1 MRLKRYFT
9 QFIYIIFTSLLAL
22 VSCSDE
28 ADQKITTNVSTIISE
43 PNIFGF
49 YDDSLNYSIKEVS
62 PNETLTD
69 ILIPYGVPYETIL
82 KMTEVDS
89 DLFDERKIRSGNNF
103 ILFTEQDSLESIKYI
118 IYEAD
123 PVNYVLFEFGDS
135 LTVNKGQ
142 KEIRRTEK
150 EFAGVISSSL
160 FETISAQNESPVLA
174 LKLADVF
181 AWQIDFYGIQ
191 QGDYFKVIYDE
202 AFIGSQ
208 SIGIGRIKAALF
220 NHRGKDYW
228 GFYFTQEDEIDYF
241 DENANS
247 LRKAFLKAPLKFTRI
262 SSRFTHSRLHPVL
275 KKHRPHLGVDYAAPT
290 GTPVQ
295 AIGDGV
301 VQEAQYKGGNG
312 NYVRIKHNSTYSSGY
327 LHLSKYGKGIKPGAR
342 VKQGQI
348 IGYVGSTGL
357 STGPHLDL
365 RFWKNG
371 QLVNYLTQEF
381 PPSKPISKENKAAY
395 DSLKT
400 EMINRLN
407 EIQIGNS
414 EKPNLAAK

>member
-1 MRLKRYFT
+1 MRSIFS
-9 QFIYIIFTSLLAL
+9 QFVHIFFITIILFI
-22 VSCSDE
+22 SCSE
-28 ADQKITTNVSTIISE
+28 ENDQNIETNVNAVFSE

-49 YDDSLNYSIKEVS
+49 YDDSLNYSIKEVN

-69 ILIPYGVPYETIL
+69 ILIPYGIPYEKIL

-103 ILFTEQDSLESIKYI
+103 IVFTEQDSLESVKYI
-118 IYEAD
+118 IYESD
-123 PVNYVLFEFGDS
+123 PVNYVLFELGDT
-135 LTVNKGQ
+135 LIVNKGK

-150 EFAGVISSSL
+150 EFAGVINSSL
-160 FETISAQNESPVLA
+160 FETIAAQNESPVLA

-191 QGDYFKVIYDE
+191 AGDYFKVIYDE
-202 AFIGSQ
+202 AFIGGK

-220 NHRGKDYW
+220 NHREKDFW
-228 GFYFTQEDEIDYF
+228 GFYFSQEDEIDYF

-262 SSRFTHSRLHPVL
+262 SSRFSNSRLHPVL

-295 AIGDGV
+295 AIGDGI
-301 VQEAQYKGGNG
+301 VQEAHYKGGNG
-312 NYVRIKHNSTYSSGY
+312 NYVKIKHNSTYSSGY
-327 LHLSKYGKGIKPGAR
+327 LHLSKYGKGIKPGVR

-348 IGYVGSTGL
+348 IGYVGTTGL

-371 QLVNYLTQEF
+371 QLVNYLAQEF
-381 PPSKPISKENKAAY
+381 PPSKPIIEENKAAY
-395 DSLKT
+395 DSVKT

-407 EIQIGNS
+407 KINIETS
-414 EKPNLAAK
+414 VKTELALSK